1 VAIEIDNA
9 ENEALRKI
17 EQYCNPMQ
25 QWDNAS
31 YHSSVKKDYQW
42 NPVVTNW

>member
-1 VAIEIDNA
+1 LIKITTDAEDNDLIRTVAIEIDNA

-25 QWDNAS
+25 Q
-31 YHSSVKKDYQW
+31 
-42 NPVVTNW
+42 